1 MGYTCG
7 MANEQNI
14 EPYRFT
20 SAQDREKAARN
31 GRKGGIASGKAK
43 RQKKALRELVE
54 LMMQSVA
61 TGEAA
66 EVAREFGGA
75 LDDEDMI
82 NAAAVVGGQI
92 RAAAID
98 GNCNAAKWLADML
111 DGGADSRM
119 EDDGLSKSLEELGK
133 RL

>member
-1 MGYTCG
+1 MGG
-7 MANEQNI
+7 
-14 EPYRFT
+14 
-20 SAQDREKAARN
+20 K
-31 GRKGGIASGKAK
+31 ASGEARRARKAM
-43 RQKKALRELVE
+43 RELVE
-54 LMMQSVA
+54 LMMQSKA

-75 LDDEDMI
+75 LADEDI
-82 NAAAVVGGQI
+82 TNAAAVVGGQI

-111 DGGADSRM
+111 DGGAESRM

>member
-1 MGYTCG
+1 
-7 MANEQNI
+7 MANQENI
-14 EPYRFT
+14 EPFKMRPNT
-20 SAQDREKAARN
+20 ERAAEFA
-31 GRKGGIASGKAK
+31 RKGGIASGKAR
-43 RQKKALRELVE
+43 RQKKAMRELVE
-54 LMMQSVA
+54 LMMQSKA

-66 EVAREFGGA
+66 EVAREFGCA
-75 LDDEDMI
+75 LDDEDI
-82 NAAAVVGGQI
+82 TNAAAVVGGQI

-111 DGGADSRM
+111 DGDAESRM

>member
-1 MGYTCG
+1 
-7 MANEQNI
+7 MARTANI
-14 EPYRFT
+14 SNLRVPT
-20 SAQDREKAARN
+20 SEEAREN
-31 GRKGGIASGKAK
+31 GRKGGIASGKARRKK
-43 RQKKALRELVE
+43 RAMRELVE
-54 LMMQSVA
+54 LMMQSAA

-75 LDDEDMI
+75 LDDEDI
-82 NAAAVVGGQI
+82 TNAAAVVGGQI

-98 GNCNAAKWLADML
+98 GNNNAAKWLVEML
-111 DGGADSRM
+111 DGGNDSKM